1 MQRHHAGGH
10 HPGLCPCL
18 PCLDVCPGSSVL
30 VPSIHGQAP
39 LSGISRP
46 VFQFVVVCLPQN
58 SAPGGQGCQPGA
70 QCSNRL
76 GVPQQPKGSLL
87 FGRVPA
93 LPRPAPPCPAPLS
106 CPAPPSCPC
115 TPSQLAQ
122 AFPLYC
128 ALSRDIPLLA
138 ASCPV
143 FLLLWGP
150 ATLAHPARQGSGLRE
165 GSQAGPREALR
176 PMTSILATWMTIPRQ
191 AHRGSDSGARAAS
204 VDTTPTLPRDNAWG
218 REIGRA
224 HV

>member
-1 MQRHHAGGH
+1 MPLQRHHAGGH

-93 LPRPAPPCPAPLS
+93 LPRPGPPPSPAPLPP
-106 CPAPPSCPC
+106 PAPVPPPSWPRHFLS
-115 TPSQLAQ
+115 TAPSPVTFLSWLLPAP
-122 AFPLYC
+122 FSSSSG
-128 ALSRDIPLLA
+128 ALQPLL
-138 ASCPV
+138 
-143 FLLLWGP
+143 
-150 ATLAHPARQGSGLRE
+150 
-165 GSQAGPREALR
+165 
-176 PMTSILATWMTIPRQ
+176 
-191 AHRGSDSGARAAS
+191 
-204 VDTTPTLPRDNAWG
+204 TLPG
-218 REIGRA
+218 RGLA
-224 HV
+224 